1 MLKRRL
7 IAVLICRDGRI
18 VQSVKFKHTNV
29 IHYDPVHA
37 MEAFNK
43 WSVDEIIL
51 LNVTRDPV
59 SKEKYIDIV
68 RRLSKHCF
76 VPLTVGGWITDDEY
90 AHKLLRNGA
99 DKLVINTILST
110 DEKLV
115 KRLSKKYGKQ
125 CIVASIDFKINQ
137 SGSPEVMIDR
147 GRKTIGLSPD
157 KWAIR
162 VVELG
167 AGELLLNSIDHD
179 GARKGYDLKMLKL
192 VSNSVNVPI
201 IAFGGVF
208 TWAHLVDGINAGADA
223 VAVANQFHYTE
234 QATRKAKSYLNEMGI
249 PVRRDGQKLA

>member
-1 MLKRRL
+1 MLKKRL
-7 IAVLICRDGRI
+7 IAVLICRDGKI

-51 LNVTRDPV
+51 LNVTRDQV
-59 SKEKYIDIV
+59 SKEKFIDIV
-68 RRLSKHCF
+68 SSLSKHCF
-76 VPLTVGGWITDDEY
+76 VPLAVGGWITDDEY
-90 AHKLLRNGA
+90 AQNLLRNGA